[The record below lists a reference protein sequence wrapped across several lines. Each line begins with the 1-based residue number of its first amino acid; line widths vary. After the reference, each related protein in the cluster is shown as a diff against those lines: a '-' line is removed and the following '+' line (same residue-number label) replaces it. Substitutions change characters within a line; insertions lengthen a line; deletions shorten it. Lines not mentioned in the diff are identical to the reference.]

1 MRSSS
6 VAEILG
12 KATGKQQRERPLD
25 EITLDTSEGNRI
37 HHGCSKVNNGER
49 RKGMNLERVAEPG
62 SYKVCRP

>member
-12 KATGKQQRERPLD
+12 KAIGKQQRERPLD

-37 HHGCSKVNNGER
+37 HRGCSKVNRER